1 MLFFLGMKSLDQII
15 KDNLKGQKP
24 WPIKPGDV
32 VRVAQEYKDKKGKT
46 HTANF
51 EGVVLKISSG
61 SGLSKTFTVRRI
73 VDNVGVERIYPFYS
87 PTIKKIIIVRR
98 QKVRRAKLYYL
109 RNLTGKRARLER
121 KEIDKKTADLLFAK
135 EEENKPVEKK
145 SEKSIENK
153 NKE

>member
-1 MLFFLGMKSLDQII
+1 MKSINEILA
-15 KDNLKGQKP
+15 DNLEGKSI

-61 SGLSKTFTVRRI
+61 TGLAKTFTVRRL
-73 VDNVGVERIYPFYS
+73 VDNMGVERIYPFYS
-87 PTIKKIIIVRR
+87 PTIKKITIVRR

-109 RNLTGKRARLER
+109 RNLTGKKARLLR
-121 KEIDKKTADLLFAK
+121 REIDQKTADLLLAK
-135 EEENKPVEKK
+135 ENENKPVEKVEIKKEK
-145 SEKSIENK
+145 SEEKK
-153 NKE
+153 

>member
-1 MLFFLGMKSLDQII
+1 MKSLNEII
-15 KDNLKGQKP
+15 KDNLEGKSL
-24 WPIKPGDV
+24 WPLKPGDV
-32 VRVAQEYKDKKGKT
+32 VRVAQVYKDKKGKE

-61 SGLSKTFTVRRI
+61 SGLAKTFTVRRVI
-73 VDNVGVERIYPFYS
+73 DGVGVERIYPFYS
-87 PTIKKIIIVRR
+87 PTIKKVTIVRR

-109 RNLTGKRARLER
+109 RNLTGKKARLVR
-121 KEIDKKTADLLFAK
+121 KEIDKKTADLLLTK

-145 SEKSIENK
+145 SEKIIKNK